1 MIPLDL
7 IKSSLRLELE
17 STIDDAYL
25 THLESAALA
34 EFEQSHKRTLY
45 AQGATLP
52 DPVGNALTINAN
64 IIQGALMLIAHWYN
78 HREVVVLGVTAVE
91 LPMAT
96 TLCWAKYK
104 FFSL

>member
-1 MIPLDL
+1 MIDLAL
-7 IKSSLRLELE
+7 IKSSLRLEPDFTL
-17 STIDDAYL
+17 DDAYL
-25 THLESAALA
+25 THLLSAALG
-34 EFEQSHKRTLY
+34 EFEESCKRTLY

-52 DPVGNALTINAN
+52 YPVGNALNINTN